1 MTTQDQ
7 VKAAAPTATQ
17 AAGTRVTV
25 GDPALMYR
33 ALRDQREILGD
44 QQRAL
49 QNVRNDLVIQLGQNN
64 QTAATKASLEKRIA
78 EVDARIA
85 DLDKQ
90 IAASDR
96 AVAEAAGIPG
106 ATVHPPSP
114 PRDSPDPDMLAGLSF
129 TLLFVIAIPL
139 SIAYARRIWRRS
151 ARTEAVLPPEMAER
165 MAGLE
170 RGVEAIAL
178 EVERIGEGQRFL
190 TQAMVDR
197 GAVPAVAAGPA
208 RGRQE
213 SRPLQSPAESKR
225 NEMTK

>member
-1 MTTQDQ
+1 MTLQDPAKAPAPPPPAQ
-7 VKAAAPTATQ
+7 V
-17 AAGTRVTV
+17 AGTRVTA

-49 QNVRNDLVIQLGQNN
+49 QSARNDLVIQLGENN
-64 QTAATKASLEKRIA
+64 QTAATRASLEKRIA

-96 AVAEAAGIPG
+96 AVADAAGIPG
-106 ATVHPPSP
+106 ATLKPPDVRSD
-114 PRDSPDPDMLAGLSF
+114 RPDPDMLAGLSF
-129 TLLFVIAIPL
+129 ALLFVIAIPIT
-139 SIAYARRIWRRS
+139 IAYARRIWRRS
-151 ARTEAVLPPEMAER
+151 ARAEVALPAEMAER
-165 MAGLE
+165 MAHLE

-190 TQAMVDR
+190 TQALVER
-197 GAVPAVAAGPA
+197 GAVPAIAAGAA
-208 RGRQE
+208 REHAEPRQ
-213 SRPLQSPAESKR
+213 R
-225 NEMTK
+225 